1 MYSKLKKRTWI
12 PVLVL
17 MLAALWAAGI
27 LCTRTVY
34 AEETGS
40 VHFNEAYASPGE
52 NLTVTYDGNAEGIS
66 YRWYMDDKQ
75 INCKGSK
82 YCVTSDDLEK
92 LIRVEAWKDQKK
104 VAQCIMLCSK
114 LPVVYINTEN
124 GAGITSKD
132 TYVTADFKIQGCDKY
147 NSENTTLYDGKT
159 QIRGRGNSTWTCF
172 DKKPYKIKLDKKTDL
187 FGMGKN
193 KHWALLANYIDE
205 SCMRNMLA
213 SYYGK
218 QIGTVAMDSVWVDV
232 VLNGKYAGNYQLIE
246 TMKLD
251 KNRVNAF
258 DWENAAGDIAEG
270 IAAKDGLS
278 DEDAEKLEDQ
288 LKSDLDWMTS
298 DTVKFNGKEYT
309 ATDYYKKPKSVNG
322 GYLMEM
328 DRNYDEISKFR
339 TDRNVPIQFKNPEYL
354 NSNNRAFSGIR
365 NYVQNLE
372 DAIYSP
378 DKCVADIAG
387 KRLSYVDLCDMDS
400 LTSFWLTSE
409 VKSVIAA
416 PICTKMSTHR
426 FISARYGILTT
437 VPIRWHRSAQPPQ
450 YPGLRTADS
459 GSLKS

>member
-1 MYSKLKKRTWI
+1 MYSNLKKRTWI

-27 LCTRTVY
+27 LCTRAVY

-52 NLTVTYDGNAEGIS
+52 NLTVTYDGDAEGIS

-104 VAQCIMLCSK
+104 VAQCILLCSK
-114 LPVVYINTEN
+114 LPVVYINTEG
-124 GAGITSKD
+124 GADITSKN

-159 QIRGRGNSTWTCF
+159 KIRGRGNSTWTCF
-172 DKKPYKIKLDKKTDL
+172 DKKPYKIKLDKKANL

-218 QIGTVAMDSVWVDV
+218 QLGTVAMDSVWVDV

-246 TMKLD
+246 SVKLD

-288 LKSDLDWMTS
+288 LESDLDWMTS

-328 DRNYDEISKFR
+328 DRKYDEISKFK

-354 NSNNRAFSGIR
+354 NSSNRAFSGIR

-387 KRLSYVDLCDMDS
+387 KRLS
-400 LTSFWLTSE
+400 
-409 VKSVIAA
+409 
-416 PICTKMSTHR
+416 
-426 FISARYGILTT
+426 
-437 VPIRWHRSAQPPQ
+437 
-450 YPGLRTADS
+450 
-459 GSLKS
+459 